1 MNILTFSKN
10 YSILSPT
17 LHFLTQQMKMYKQE
31 NARQIQNTTTTT
43 PSAKVPPR
51 PGRKVRVIESS
62 SSSEE
67 GDDDNGS
74 DASSNSDASD
84 SEEEATPKP
93 NRRPKKTIAA
103 TTNVDQSE
111 NATGLNWGGDVK
123 DSNRKSA
130 EKSNEKINASKDP
143 SPGLGSKFLQ
153 RFGGA
158 TTNGNVNNLSINT
171 EESDMV
177 RCIIVVSL
185 YTRL

>member
-1 MNILTFSKN
+1 
-10 YSILSPT
+10 
-17 LHFLTQQMKMYKQE
+17 MKMYKQE

-43 PSAKVPPR
+43 TPSAKVPPR
-51 PGRKVRVIESS
+51 PGRKARVIESS
-62 SSSEE
+62 SSSEN

-103 TTNVDQSE
+103 ANVDQSE

-123 DSNRKSA
+123 DSNRSSA
-130 EKSNEKINASKDP
+130 EKSNEKKKTAKDP

-158 TTNGNVNNLSINT
+158 TTNGNANNLSINT

-177 RCIIVVSL
+177 RCEKCFENIYIFICVSL